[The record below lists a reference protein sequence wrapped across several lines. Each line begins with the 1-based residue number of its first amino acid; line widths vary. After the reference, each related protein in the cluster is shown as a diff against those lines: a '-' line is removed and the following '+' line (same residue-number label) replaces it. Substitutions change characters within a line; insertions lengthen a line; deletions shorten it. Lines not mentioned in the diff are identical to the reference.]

1 MLSEG
6 MTLPDAVFPVVGND
20 LVKSVS
26 LAEKLKS
33 RRVVIFAVPGAF
45 TPTCDAAHMPSF
57 VRNAQAF
64 RQKGVDEIICL
75 SVNDA
80 YVMQVWGEQS
90 GATKAGITM
99 LADADA
105 AFTKAV
111 GMDYSSPKSGML
123 NRSRRYA
130 MLVENGVVTHL
141 HLEAST
147 GVCDISGGE
156 ALLAAI

>member
-6 MTLPDAVFPVVGND
+6 MTLPDANFPVAGPEGMG
-20 LVKSVS
+20 SVS
-26 LAEKLKS
+26 LKEKLRA

-57 VRNAQAF
+57 VRNADAL
-64 RQKGVDEIICL
+64 RKKGVDEIFCL

-80 YVMQVWGEQS
+80 HVMRVWGEQS
-90 GATKAGITM
+90 GALKAGITM

-105 AFTKAV
+105 SFTKAV

-123 NRSRRYA
+123 DRSRRYA
-130 MLVENGVVTHL
+130 MLVENGVVTRL

-156 ALLAAI
+156 AMLDAI

>member
-1 MLSEG
+1 M
-6 MTLPDAVFPVVGND
+6 
-20 LVKSVS
+20 KSVS
-26 LAEKLKS
+26 LMSILKG
-33 RRVVIFAVPGAF
+33 RRGVIFAVPGAF

-57 VRNAQAF
+57 VRNADAF
-64 RQKGVDEIICL
+64 REKGVDEILCL

-90 GATKAGITM
+90 GALMAGITM

-105 AFTKAV
+105 GFTKAV
-111 GMDYSSPKSGML
+111 GMDYFSIKSGML
-123 NRSRRYA
+123 TRSRRYA
-130 MLVENGVVTHL
+130 MLVDDGVVTKL

-156 ALLAAI
+156 ALLATI

>member
-1 MLSEG
+1 M
-6 MTLPDAVFPVVGND
+6 
-20 LVKSVS
+20 KSVS
-26 LAEKLKS
+26 LMSILKG

-57 VRNAQAF
+57 VRNADAF
-64 RQKGVDEIICL
+64 REKGVDEILCL

-90 GATKAGITM
+90 GALKAGITM

-105 AFTKAV
+105 GFTKAV
-111 GMDYSSPKSGML
+111 GMDYSSTKSGML
-123 NRSRRYA
+123 TRSRRYA
-130 MLVENGVVTHL
+130 MLVDDGVVTKL

>member
-1 MLSEG
+1 MLSKG
-6 MTLPDAVFPVVGND
+6 MILPDAVFPVMGAD
-20 LVKSVS
+20 GMKSVS
-26 LAEKLKS
+26 LLDILKA

-57 VRNAQAF
+57 VRTADAL

-80 YVMQVWGEQS
+80 HVMRVWGEQS
-90 GATKAGITM
+90 GAAKAGITM

-111 GMDYSSPKSGML
+111 GMDYFSPKSGML
-123 NRSRRYA
+123 HRSRRYA
-130 MLVENGVVTHL
+130 MLVENGVVTRL

-156 ALLAAI
+156 TMLAEI